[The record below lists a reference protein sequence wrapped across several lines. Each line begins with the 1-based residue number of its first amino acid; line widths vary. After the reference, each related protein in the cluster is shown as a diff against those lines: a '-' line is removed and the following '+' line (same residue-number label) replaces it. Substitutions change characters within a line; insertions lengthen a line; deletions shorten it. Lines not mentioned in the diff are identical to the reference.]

1 LLPAYNIHG
10 GDDNDNRII
19 VCDKTAFKMTER
31 ARIYLSPPHMGGE
44 EINYVR
50 DAFDSNWIAPLG
62 PHVEAFERECADAA
76 GVRAALALSS
86 GTAAALLA
94 ARYLDLKPGDVFFC
108 SSLTFVASLAPLVQM
123 GAVPVFIDSDP
134 ASWNMSARALE
145 RAFAEAEASGKL
157 PKAVILVN
165 LYGQP
170 CDMDELLPLCRSRET
185 PVIEDAA
192 ESVGSLYRGRPT
204 GSFGK
209 FGFYSFN
216 GNKIITTSGGGML
229 LSDDGDAIAK
239 ARFWSTQARD
249 KAPWYQHSEIGY
261 NFRMSNVLAGIGRAQ
276 LRLLDDRVARRRAIF
291 DRYKESLGDLPGV
304 SFMPESRGCR
314 SNRWLSVLTV
324 DPKLSG
330 TTNLKIMEALALENI
345 ESRPVWKP
353 MHMQPVFEGVE
364 YFEHDGDECRRLFE
378 NGLCLPSGSN
388 LPPDDQALVSE
399 IVRAQFG

>member
-1 LLPAYNIHG
+1 
-10 GDDNDNRII
+10 
-19 VCDKTAFKMTER
+19 MTER

-62 PHVEAFERECADAA
+62 PHVEAFEHECADAA

-145 RAFAEAEASGKL
+145 RAFTEAETSGKL

-170 CDMDELLPLCRSRET
+170 CDMDELLPLCRSREI

-249 KAPWYQHSEIGY
+249 EAPWYQHSELGY

-291 DRYKESLGDLPGV
+291 DRYKDSLGDLPGV

-353 MHMQPVFEGVE
+353 MHMQPVFEGAK

-388 LPPDDQALVSE
+388 LSPDDQALVSG